1 MKTDVNVNNDHDAPV
16 DSTLRVMEERIR
28 PEVFQEFYDLMDSY
42 EDGPVTCSDEISK
55 LIGLAKS
62 GSIESLRDLEKIISS
77 GELKGKESDFA
88 KIALN
93 FCRFKIE
100 NDLLDVEMD
109 LISGGLGG
117 AENRLRYFVA
127 LTCEDGQPADHMQD
141 MEKVFNKVLK
151 KNDSI
156 LEELVDHNFY
166 LSVLILG
173 SVNYAIGNILDEFF
187 LECKYLSK
195 EYYLTNCEI
204 PTDDRIRDWLDG
216 KLDDESQYP
225 FPIIE

>member
-1 MKTDVNVNNDHDAPV
+1 MYFEMKTGININNNHDTSA
-16 DSTLRVMEERIR
+16 DTTLRVMEEKIS
-28 PEVFQEFYDLMDSY
+28 PEVFQEFFDLMESSGNEILDSK
-42 EDGPVTCSDEISK
+42 GTNSI

-62 GSIESLRDLEKIISS
+62 GSIESLRELEKIIAS
-77 GELKGKESDFA
+77 GKLKGKESDFA
-88 KIALN
+88 KVALN

-100 NDLLDVEMD
+100 NDLLDIEMD

-117 AENRLRYFVA
+117 TENRLRYFVA
-127 LTCEDGQPADHMQD
+127 LTCDEGLPADHMQD
-141 MEKVFNKVLK
+141 MEKVFREVLK

-156 LEELVDHNFY
+156 LEELTDHKFY

-173 SVNYAIGNILDEFF
+173 SFNYAIGKILDEFF
-187 LECKYLSK
+187 QECAYLSK

-204 PTDDRIRDWLDG
+204 PTDYRIRDWLDG

-225 FPIIE
+225 

>member
-1 MKTDVNVNNDHDAPV
+1 MRKDVNINNNHDTSA
-16 DSTLRVMEERIR
+16 DSTMRIMEERIE
-28 PEVFQEFYDLMDSY
+28 PEVFQEFYDLLESRGNEPLDCRGTNSL
-42 EDGPVTCSDEISK
+42 

-62 GSIESLRDLEKIISS
+62 GSIESLRELEKIISS
-77 GELKGKESDFA
+77 GKLKGKESDFA

-100 NDLLDVEMD
+100 NDLLDIEMD
-109 LISGGLGG
+109 LVSGGLGG
-117 AENRLRYFVA
+117 TENRLRYFVA
-127 LTCEDGQPADHMQD
+127 LTCDEGLPADHMQD
-141 MEKVFNKVLK
+141 MEKVFRRVLK
-151 KNDSI
+151 KNDSV
-156 LEELVDHNFY
+156 LEELRDHTFY

-173 SVNYAIGNILDEFF
+173 SINYAIGKILDEFF
-187 LECKYLSK
+187 LECAYLSK

-225 FPIIE
+225 